1 MPDTNKLLNNGYLRT
16 PHIFGLSTGS
26 SMDES
31 GATAANSPLLEDSSG
46 VATTALSD
54 DKLLSLQQNSRNLN
68 NSAANNGPHVKL
80 PMVVYLGSDSGGGRD
95 VSGTNMGTGLGT
107 GIGSGSGAART
118 ALQRNVPSPYQ
129 STTAPMHL
137 SHRNHP
143 HQHSDWFTKEPTQR
157 RRLLILAAAFTVLG
171 AAIGA
176 LAIYFASNNRCHSLP
191 MAGTAVSVSSSS
203 KDTEHKDVK
212 FPQRNICL
220 TEDCVRT
227 AASLLSAMDTSANPC
242 TNFFQ
247 FACGTWNK
255 IHIIP
260 EDRSSIST
268 FEVLSDEQQVV
279 LKGVLEESIKTDD
292 NKATIK
298 AKQFYKSCM
307 DLPQIRKIGEGR
319 LKDVLQ
325 SLGGWPVITPNWH
338 PPNMTIE
345 QLMGLI
351 RGNYSEPVLVEL
363 YVGADDK
370 NSSANILQIDQLQ
383 LALPSRDYYLKP
395 SSENDLKAYHKYMT
409 QTAILLGADP
419 VAAAQELDDV
429 LQFEIK
435 LVNASLPEA
444 DRHDTSAIYTKLTL
458 PELQR
463 QVPQLNWTVFLK
475 TVLGPDI
482 ELLPDEVLV
491 SYAMPYL
498 VEMGKILENAD
509 RRVVHNYVIWRLV
522 MSIMA
527 HMIDE
532 YQRERIEFRKILLG
546 VQSERMRWSQCVEWT
561 NKKLGLAV
569 GALFIRDNFN
579 QESKDTALEMIHTLR
594 EAFNELLTENH
605 WMDDETRAVAREKAN
620 AMNERIG
627 YPEILNNA
635 TELEK
640 EYENLTIVPDNFMEN
655 VFNILKWDS
664 DKNLQLL
671 HQPVDKEKW
680 TTEPAVVNA
689 FYNPN
694 KNDIVFPAGIF
705 QPLFYS
711 NNYPKSVN
719 YGGIGVVIGHEIT
732 HGFDDKGRQF
742 DKDGNMMQWWNN
754 ATIEAFRERT
764 QCIIDQYSRYKIE
777 EVGMYVNGRMT
788 QGENIADNGGL
799 KQAFRAYKKWVK
811 RHGPEPELPGLNL
824 THDQLFFLNYAQ
836 IWCGSMRPEDAVTKI
851 RSSVHSPGFIRVL
864 APLSNSKDFAEA
876 YKCKLGSPMN
886 PVEKCSVW

>member
-1 MPDTNKLLNNGYLRT
+1 M
-16 PHIFGLSTGS
+16 
-26 SMDES
+26 
-31 GATAANSPLLEDSSG
+31 
-46 VATTALSD
+46 
-54 DKLLSLQQNSRNLN
+54 
-68 NSAANNGPHVKL
+68 
-80 PMVVYLGSDSGGGRD
+80 
-95 VSGTNMGTGLGT
+95 
-107 GIGSGSGAART
+107 
-118 ALQRNVPSPYQ
+118 
-129 STTAPMHL
+129 
-137 SHRNHP
+137 
-143 HQHSDWFTKEPTQR
+143 
-157 RRLLILAAAFTVLG
+157 
-171 AAIGA
+171 
-176 LAIYFASNNRCHSLP
+176 
-191 MAGTAVSVSSSS
+191 
-203 KDTEHKDVK
+203 
-212 FPQRNICL
+212 
-220 TEDCVRT
+220 
-227 AASLLSAMDTSANPC
+227 
-242 TNFFQ
+242 
-247 FACGTWNK
+247 
-255 IHIIP
+255 
-260 EDRSSIST
+260 
-268 FEVLSDEQQVV
+268 
-279 LKGVLEESIKTDD
+279 KGVLEESIKTDD

-307 DLPQIRKIGEGR
+307 DLRKLGRFLSSSSLVKRTCISITSSISFQRLAQIRKIGEGR

-640 EYENLTIVPDNFMEN
+640 EYENVSL
-655 VFNILKWDS
+655 
-664 DKNLQLL
+664 
-671 HQPVDKEKW
+671 
-680 TTEPAVVNA
+680 
-689 FYNPN
+689 
-694 KNDIVFPAGIF
+694 
-705 QPLFYS
+705 
-711 NNYPKSVN
+711 
-719 YGGIGVVIGHEIT
+719 
-732 HGFDDKGRQF
+732 
-742 DKDGNMMQWWNN
+742 
-754 ATIEAFRERT
+754 
-764 QCIIDQYSRYKIE
+764 
-777 EVGMYVNGRMT
+777 
-788 QGENIADNGGL
+788 
-799 KQAFRAYKKWVK
+799 
-811 RHGPEPELPGLNL
+811 
-824 THDQLFFLNYAQ
+824 
-836 IWCGSMRPEDAVTKI
+836 
-851 RSSVHSPGFIRVL
+851 
-864 APLSNSKDFAEA
+864 
-876 YKCKLGSPMN
+876 
-886 PVEKCSVW
+886 